1 MFINY
6 TKASYQ
12 KCLGL
17 AANTVVVGRRLMF
30 WFCWYLPRANSAQ
43 QAGVCEFDW

>member
-1 MFINY
+1 
-6 TKASYQ
+6 
-12 KCLGL
+12 
-17 AANTVVVGRRLMF
+17 LMF